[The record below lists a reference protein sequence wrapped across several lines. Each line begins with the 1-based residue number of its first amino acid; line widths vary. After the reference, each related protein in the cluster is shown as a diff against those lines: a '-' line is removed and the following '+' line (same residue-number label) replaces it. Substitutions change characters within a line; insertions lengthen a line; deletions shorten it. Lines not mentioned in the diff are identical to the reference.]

1 MERKKGKN
9 MKKINYSIKNE
20 QDKKPHKILNIVLIV
35 IAAIAL
41 IVSVDLFCVS
51 KLKIG
56 PFFAIRT
63 YNKNGSK
70 QYYGLGYKVIKY
82 NEKEGRKGTVVGFW
96 TLPFITE
103 ATEISTLDL
112 ALSYGNDAVKTYKR
126 YYQQYLKVTGTIDT
140 VDNQGKIIT
149 LKYDDPDGK
158 YTMNIIF
165 HMNETDKDLSMYTN
179 GDTISIAAVLTSY
192 KNKMGEQPAELIFSN
207 GFIKE

>member
-1 MERKKGKN
+1 
-9 MKKINYSIKNE
+9 MKKINYSIKSE
-20 QDKKPHKILNIVLIV
+20 QNKNTHKILNIVLIV
-35 IAAIAL
+35 IAALAL
-41 IVSVDLFCVS
+41 LVSIDLLCVS
-51 KLKIG
+51 KLKVG
-56 PFFAIRT
+56 PFFAVRT
-63 YNKNGSK
+63 YYKNGSK

-103 ATEISTLDL
+103 ATEISALDL
-112 ALSYGNDAVKTYKR
+112 SLSYGNDAVKTYKK

-140 VDNQGKIIT
+140 VDNQGKVIT

-158 YTMNIIF
+158 YTTNIIF
-165 HMNETDKDLSMYTN
+165 NMNQKDKDLSMYKN

-192 KNKMGEQPAELIFSN
+192 KNKIGENPVELIFSD